1 MSNGDDPLL
10 AANCEY
16 LHPVLSVSDLP
27 ASIAFY
33 TERLGFRVGFTA
45 GDPIRIAGVG
55 LGFGSIH
62 LRQGNPSPT
71 SAAVY
76 LVVDDVDGLYERQR
90 SNGVVIAAAPA
101 RKPWGL
107 REYELQ
113 DPDGYTLTFGQ
124 HVPAAEPKIEV
135 QRVDVT
141 ARIEARLAALLDDL
155 ARHKNMTLGQLLEET
170 LLHSFEQRK
179 NGGVVSPHGEGTHRY
194 IERLKAIHGID
205 YDAHDAYR
213 FVDKP

>member
-1 MSNGDDPLL
+1 MNNAYDPVLTP
-10 AANCEY
+10 NCEY

-33 TERLGFRVGFTA
+33 TQRLGFRVGFTA

-62 LRQGNPSPT
+62 LRQGTPSPT
-71 SAAVY
+71 SAGVY
-76 LVVDDVDGLYERQR
+76 LVVDDVDGLYEQQR
-90 SNGVVIAAAPA
+90 SNGVSIASAPA

-107 REYELQ
+107 REYEVR

-124 HVPAAEPKIEV
+124 HVPATEPRIEV
-135 QRVDVT
+135 QRIEVT
-141 ARIEARLAALLDDL
+141 ARVEARLAALLDDL
-155 ARHKNMTLGQLLEET
+155 ARHKNMSLGELLEET
-170 LLHSFEQRK
+170 VLHTFEPVQG
-179 NGGVVSPHGEGTHRY
+179 GGVTSPHDTGTRRH
-194 IERLKAIHGID
+194 IERLKVTHGID